1 MRTTHT
7 TNDISRAGEAR
18 LGIPLRAVLAVLMLV
33 SVSACRGESSSSEE
47 FGGAEADA
55 GQADDYQADAGQ
67 ADREPAPEGV
77 DSADQRMDDAE
88 SANDPLF
95 DAERLEQMVA
105 PVALYPDSLLTQV
118 LMASTYPLE
127 VVEADRWVK
136 DNSDLRGEALDKAL
150 VDKNW
155 DESVKSMTRFP
166 DVLAQLSNNL
176 DWTRDLGDAFLAQRG
191 DVLNAVQTM
200 RLGACD
206 AGKLKTTAEQKVI
219 IEPAPA
225 PTEPYVGVVP
235 QPQRIVQIVPADPLV
250 IQVPQYSPAVV
261 FGPPPT
267 LYYPVY
273 NAYPPRYV
281 PSTSIISF
289 GLGLA
294 VGAILWSDTDWH
306 HHRVYTRGRGGYR
319 DDYRGGYGGYDRWS
333 RDRYS
338 SQGYSPWR
346 HDSSHRRGESYR
358 SPVVSRRYM
367 PNGYDPRDN
376 RGYGKSDGY
385 GPHDNRNHEK
395 SNGRDSRDNR
405 DYGKSN
411 GRDSRDNRDS
421 GRPDG
426 HDARDNR
433 EFNRPDGHDARENR
447 DLQRPDARGLDA
459 GPGRMDKDRSDSRP
473 SPPGARGPQGGP
485 GDKAHGPQGGRDD
498 HGAKN
503 APPAR
508 PSPGGPSMEKPRGG
522 PPQPKPSMEKPRGG
536 SSQPKPSMDKPRG
549 GSPQSKPSIDKSRG
563 GSPSSAR
570 SGSGRGNASRPPS
583 SKQGGSSGDRGG
595 SSKSDKGGGGDK
607 KKDDSGKDAKQGGGH
622 GR

>member
-7 TNDISRAGEAR
+7 TNDTSRAGEAR
-18 LGIPLRAVLAVLMLV
+18 LGIPLRAALAVLLLV
-33 SVSACRGESSSSEE
+33 SVSACRGESNSED
-47 FGGAEADA
+47 FRGAEADA
-55 GQADDYQADAGQ
+55 GQTGDYQADADQAEDYQADAGQ
-67 ADREPAPEGV
+67 GDQAPAPQGA
-77 DSADQRMDDAE
+77 DSAAADDQRMDDAE
-88 SANDPLF
+88 VANDPLF

-235 QPQRIVQIVPADPLV
+235 QPQRIVQIVPADPMV

-273 NAYPPRYV
+273 NAYPPSYV

-319 DDYRGGYGGYDRWS
+319 DDYRDGYGGYNRWS
-333 RDRYS
+333 SDRYS

-346 HDSSHRRGESYR
+346 HDSSHRRGETYR
-358 SPVVSRRYM
+358 SPVVRSRYLS
-367 PNGYDPRDN
+367 NGYDPRDN
-376 RGYGKSDGY
+376 RDYGKSKSD

-395 SNGRDSRDNR
+395 LNGRDNR
-405 DYGKSN
+405 DYGKSD

-433 EFNRPDGHDARENR
+433 EFNRPEGHDSRENR

-459 GPGRMDKDRSDSRP
+459 GPGRLDKDRSDPRP
-473 SPPGARGPQGGP
+473 PPPGPRGPQGGP

-503 APPAR
+503 AP
-508 PSPGGPSMEKPRGG
+508 
-522 PPQPKPSMEKPRGG
+522 SMEKPRGG
-536 SSQPKPSMDKPRG
+536 SPQARPSMEKPRG
-549 GSPQSKPSIDKSRG
+549 GSPQSKPSMEKPRG
-563 GSPSSAR
+563 GSPSSGR
-570 SGSGRGNASRPPS
+570 SGSGQGNASRPPS
-583 SKQGGSSGDRGG
+583 PKQGGSSGDRGG
-595 SSKSDKGGGGDK
+595 NSKSDKGGGGDK

>member
-1 MRTTHT
+1 MRTTHI
-7 TNDISRAGEAR
+7 TNDPSRTGPAR
-18 LGIPLRAVLAVLMLV
+18 VGLPLRAALAVLLLV
-33 SVSACRGESSSSEE
+33 SVSACRGESSSGEE
-47 FGGAEADA
+47 FAGAEADA
-55 GQADDYQADAGQ
+55 GQADAYQADTGRGEQ
-67 ADREPAPEGV
+67 APAQENV
-77 DSADQRMDDAE
+77 DFAAADAE
-88 SANDPLF
+88 TMDEAEVANDPVF
-95 DAERLEQMVA
+95 DAARLEQMVA
-105 PVALYPDSLLTQV
+105 PIALYPDSLLTQV

-136 DNSDLRGEALDKAL
+136 DNADLRGEALDKAL

-225 PTEPYVGVVP
+225 QTEPYVGVVP
-235 QPQRIVQIVPADPLV
+235 QPQRIVQIVPADPMV

-273 NAYPPRYV
+273 NAYPPSYV

-294 VGAILWSDTDWH
+294 VGAILWSDTDWY

-319 DDYRGGYGGYDRWS
+319 DDYRGGYGGYNRWS
-333 RDRYS
+333 SDRYS

-346 HDSSHRRGESYR
+346 HDSSHRRGVTYK
-358 SPVVSRRYM
+358 SPVVSRRYL
-367 PNGYDPRDN
+367 P
-376 RGYGKSDGY
+376 S
-385 GPHDNRNHEK
+385 
-395 SNGRDSRDNR
+395 GRDPRDNR

-411 GRDSRDNRDS
+411 GYAPHDNRNHDKANGRDSRDDRDNGKPQGHDSRDNRDS

-433 EFNRPDGHDARENR
+433 EFNRPDGHDSRENR

-459 GPGRMDKDRSDSRP
+459 GPGRSDKDRSDSRP
-473 SPPGARGPQGGP
+473 PPPGPRGPQGGP
-485 GDKAHGPQGGRDD
+485 GDKAHGPQGSRDD

-503 APPAR
+503 AP
-508 PSPGGPSMEKPRGG
+508 SMDKPRGG
-522 PPQPKPSMEKPRGG
+522 SPQVRPSMEKPRGG
-536 SSQPKPSMDKPRG
+536 SSQSRPSMDKPRS
-549 GSPQSKPSIDKSRG
+549 GSSSSGRPQSG
-563 GSPSSAR
+563 H
-570 SGSGRGNASRPPS
+570 GNASRPPS

-595 SSKSDKGGGGDK
+595 NSKSDKGGGGDNK
-607 KKDDSGKDAKQGGGH
+607 KGDPNKDAKQGGGH